1 MREFLGTVRYCR
13 LWVPNFVKIAKPLYK
28 GLGGTPEFG
37 RQRKG
42 GILKDQGNL
51 EVNPTAQAT

>member
-1 MREFLGTVRYCR
+1 MGTVRYCR

-42 GILKDQGNL
+42 GILKDLGNL